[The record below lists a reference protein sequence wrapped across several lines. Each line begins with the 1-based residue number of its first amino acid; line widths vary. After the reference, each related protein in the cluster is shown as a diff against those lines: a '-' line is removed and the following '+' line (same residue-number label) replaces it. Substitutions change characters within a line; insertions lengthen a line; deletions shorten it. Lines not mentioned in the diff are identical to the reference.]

1 MRQGEKASAGFLES
15 ETIELKLDFSES
27 IRKDII
33 AFANTSGGTIY
44 VGVADD
50 GTVVGV
56 SSPDLMIQRI
66 ANMARDAIR
75 PDVTMFIHY
84 DPLEAEGRNIVKISI
99 QRGTGRP
106 YYAADKGLRPS
117 GVFVRQGTAAAPA
130 TEAGIRQM
138 IKETDGDTY
147 EDVRSLHQDLTFTYA
162 KDIFNRCGLDLE
174 LPQMQTLG
182 IVSSDGVFTNLGL
195 LLSDQCPHII
205 KAATFSG
212 TDQEQFQDRREFTG
226 SLLKQVDD
234 AYAFLD
240 MRNDTSATFEGVH
253 RVDHRAYPPAALREA
268 LLNAI
273 VHRDYA
279 YSASTLISVYSD
291 RIEIVSVGGLI
302 PGFHLNDVT
311 SGLSICRNP
320 KLANVFYRLSLIEAY
335 GTGLKKIL
343 AAYHPMEA
351 GQLFQV
357 TEKVFKVTLPRLNSG
372 RSSEPNSPAV
382 PQTAEE
388 KILEYFSTKEI
399 IARQEVEQITKTSSS
414 TAARILKRMVQNGVL
429 IRIGE
434 GKNTR
439 YMLAKT

>member
-1 MRQGEKASAGFLES
+1 MRQGEKASAGFLEN
-15 ETIELKLDFSES
+15 EMIE
-27 IRKDII
+27 
-33 AFANTSGGTIY
+33 A
-44 VGVADD
+44 V
-50 GTVVGV
+50 
-56 SSPDLMIQRI
+56 
-66 ANMARDAIR
+66 
-75 PDVTMFIHY
+75 
-84 DPLEAEGRNIVKISI
+84 
-99 QRGTGRP
+99 
-106 YYAADKGLRPS
+106 
-117 GVFVRQGTAAAPA
+117 
-130 TEAGIRQM
+130 IRQM

-291 RIEIVSVGGLI
+291 RIEIISVGGLI

-343 AAYHPMEA
+343 AAYHHMEA

-357 TEKVFKVTLPRLNSG
+357 TEKVFKVTLPSLNSVRPPEPQ
-372 RSSEPNSPAV
+372 RSATY
-382 PQTAEE
+382 QTAEE
-388 KILEYFSTKEI
+388 MILAYLSTKEL
-399 IARQEVEQITKTSSS
+399 IARQEVEQITGTSSS
-414 TAARILKRMVQNGVL
+414 SAARVLKRMVQNGVL

>member
-1 MRQGEKASAGFLES
+1 
-15 ETIELKLDFSES
+15 
-27 IRKDII
+27 
-33 AFANTSGGTIY
+33 
-44 VGVADD
+44 
-50 GTVVGV
+50 
-56 SSPDLMIQRI
+56 
-66 ANMARDAIR
+66 
-75 PDVTMFIHY
+75 
-84 DPLEAEGRNIVKISI
+84 
-99 QRGTGRP
+99 
-106 YYAADKGLRPS
+106 
-117 GVFVRQGTAAAPA
+117 
-130 TEAGIRQM
+130 
-138 IKETDGDTY
+138 
-147 EDVRSLHQDLTFTYA
+147 LTFTYA
-162 KDIFNRCGLDLE
+162 KEIFDRCGLDLE

-182 IVSSDGVFTNLGL
+182 IVSADGVFTNLGL

-240 MRNDTSATFEGVH
+240 MRNETSATFEGVH
-253 RVDHRAYPPAALREA
+253 RVDHRAYPSAALREA

-302 PGFHLNDVT
+302 PGFHLNDVI

-357 TEKVFKVTLPRLNSG
+357 TEKVFKVTLPSLNSVRPPEPH
-372 RSSEPNSPAV
+372 RSATN
-382 PQTAEE
+382 QTAEE
-388 KILEYFSTKEI
+388 MILAYLSTKEL
-399 IARQEVEQITKTSSS
+399 IARQEVEQITGTSSS
-414 TAARILKRMVQNGVL
+414 SAARVLKRMVQNGVL